1 MTQIDSLPSTIFPD
15 ILRRFMKTSSSRLNF
30 VTRTAAALSLA
41 VICAGSSHA
50 GDPLQGIAKFIAKN
64 VNGTDGKK
72 VAVMTFYYPDGAV
85 SSGSSI
91 IPERLTT
98 YLVNMKGMQV
108 IERSLLH
115 QVLEEVEF
123 QQIGAFDKTTAKRL
137 GKFLGVDALVVGS
150 LSDQPDHK
158 TEVNARLVDAETG
171 AILAAKNA
179 VITRTWLDRPQIPPP
194 PEPPAKKPEPPAKP
208 SPEPEENPAPALPVP
223 HLVISNP
230 HPREPSPSPEEQAAP
245 SPTYI
250 TINNPP
256 PLDNVPLRNLPET
269 PPENLNNNNP
279 AQQYQVLQTARQVYV
294 RSRVPQQRARAL
306 MMIGRIQEQRGDR
319 AAARRTY
326 SQVTTEFH
334 QIKPIFKEA
343 HRRFRSIQKP
353 PPR

>member
-1 MTQIDSLPSTIFPD
+1 
-15 ILRRFMKTSSSRLNF
+15 MKNSFLRLNF
-30 VTRTAAALSLA
+30 AVRTAAAISLA
-41 VICAGSSHA
+41 VICAGPSRA
-50 GDPLQGIAKFIAKN
+50 GDPLKGIAKFIAKN
-64 VNGTDGKK
+64 VNGSDGKK

-91 IPERLTT
+91 VPERLTT

-115 QVLEEVEF
+115 QVLQEVEF

-137 GKFLGVDALVVGS
+137 GKFLGVDAIVVGS

-158 TEVNARLVDAETG
+158 TEVNARLVEAETG

-194 PEPPAKKPEPPAKP
+194 PDLPAKKPEPPAKP
-208 SPEPEENPAPALPVP
+208 SPEPEQNPAPALPVP

-230 HPREPSPSPEEQAAP
+230 HPAEPASAP
-245 SPTYI
+245 TPPAPVTNI
-250 TINNPP
+250 IINNPP
-256 PLDNVPLRNLPET
+256 PFDNAPLRNLPET
-269 PPENLNNNNP
+269 PPENLNNNP
-279 AQQYQVLQTARQVYV
+279 SQQYQVLQTARQVYV
-294 RSRVPQQRARAL
+294 RSRVPRQRAQAL

-334 QIKPIFKEA
+334 QIRPIANQA
-343 HRRFRSIQKP
+343 HRRFRTLQRSPQ
-353 PPR
+353 R